1 MARYSPL
8 EESYSKKKNLDWHLL
23 KRLYYFSRPYRR
35 FMLGSFAFLPAV
47 AFFHLIQPM
56 FIREVVDSYISVGIT
71 QGLWLISLL
80 FLGALGFEFLSR
92 YFQIYLIEL
101 AGQKI
106 SYYLRKKIFS
116 HIQSRSAHFFDKN
129 SVGRLVTRLTT
140 DVEHV
145 SDLFSSGIIALFSDL
160 IVLIGIIGL
169 LLWLNWQLALIT
181 FCIFP
186 ILIALSLLF
195 RTLSRRI
202 YRVIRS
208 KLATMSSHI
217 QESLLGMNVI
227 QLFVQ
232 ERKME
237 DKFKTINEEHRKA
250 HFMSN
255 IYDAI
260 FYASIEMMCTVTLA
274 LVLWQGAGG
283 ILKGALTFG
292 TLVAF
297 IDYIYKFFV
306 PIRDLGNKFSLIQSA
321 FTSCERIFSLLDN
334 PEKIPEVSTPKY
346 ITQNKG
352 KITFRNVSF
361 GYKHDLPVL
370 KDLSFEIHPGE
381 KVALVGATGSGKT
394 TLVKL
399 LNRTYDL
406 NKGQILIDDLSID
419 QLSVKD
425 LRRHIG
431 VVLQDISLF
440 SSTIE
445 QNIKL
450 GFPHITDQK
459 MKEAANAVRADHF
472 IERLPHGY
480 QHHITEGG
488 ANLSH
493 GERQLISFARV
504 LAYNPKILILD
515 EATSSIDTE
524 TEKWIQEA
532 LHKIMKGRTCIVIAH
547 RLSTIRDVDRILVL
561 HKGELKES
569 GTHQELIQLNGIYR
583 KLYDLQ
589 FKSQEKTPELAH
601 FIAGNGEGP

>member
-1 MARYSPL
+1 MAHYSPL
-8 EESYSKKKNLDWHLL
+8 EDSYSRKKNLDWYLL
-23 KRLYYFSRPYRR
+23 KRLFYFSRPYIR
-35 FMLGSFAFLPAV
+35 FIIGTLAILPAV
-47 AFFHLIQPM
+47 AFFHLIQPI
-56 FIREVVDSYISVGIT
+56 FIREVVDSYISKGIT
-71 QGLWLISLL
+71 QGLWIIALL
-80 FLGALGFEFLSR
+80 FLGALVFEFISR

-101 AGQKI
+101 SGQKI

-116 HIQSRSAHFFDKN
+116 HIQSRSSAFFDKN

-145 SDLFSSGIIALFSDL
+145 SDLFSSGVIALFSDV
-160 IVLIGIIGL
+160 IVLTGIIGL

-181 FCIFP
+181 FCVFP
-186 ILIALSLLF
+186 VLIALSLIF

-202 YRVIRS
+202 FRIIRS
-208 KLATMSSHI
+208 KLANMSSHI

-237 DKFKTINEEHRKA
+237 DKFTTINEEHRKA

-255 IYDAI
+255 VYDAV
-260 FYASIEMMCTVTLA
+260 FYASIEMMCTLTLA
-274 LVLWQGAGG
+274 LVLWKGAGG
-283 ILKGALTFG
+283 VLTGALTFG

-306 PIRDLGNKFSLIQSA
+306 PIRDLGNKFALIQSA

-334 PEKIPEVSTPKY
+334 SEKIPEISTPLY
-346 ITQNKG
+346 LTQNKG

-361 GYKHDLPVL
+361 GYKQNLPVL
-370 KDLSFEIHPGE
+370 KNLSFDIEPGE

-394 TLVKL
+394 TLIKL

-406 NKGQILIDDLSID
+406 NEGQILIDALPID
-419 QLSVKD
+419 QLSLND
-425 LRRHIG
+425 LRRHVG

-450 GFPHITDQK
+450 GFPQITDHE
-459 MKEAANAVRADHF
+459 MKQAANAVGADYF
-472 IERLPHGY
+472 IERLPNGY
-480 QHHITEGG
+480 QHQITEGG
-488 ANLSH
+488 SNLSH

-515 EATSSIDTE
+515 EATSSVDTE

-561 HKGELKES
+561 HKGELHES

-601 FIAGNGEGP
+601 FIAGKGE